1 MKSIGAMSIVSVL
14 ALLGGCM
21 VVPVNPDYYAGPRG
35 YAPGY
40 YGAPAYYGPSI
51 GFGIYGGRGGYGHGH
66 GRGKRNHLS
75 SPKQS
80 RTRGDV
86 MRVLLKDR
94 PQMRSLLPGAYTAG
108 VSN

>member
-51 GFGIYGGRGGYGHGH
+51 GFGIYGGRRGYGHGH
-66 GRGKRNHLS
+66 GRGNRYH
-75 SPKQS
+75 
-80 RTRGDV
+80 
-86 MRVLLKDR
+86 
-94 PQMRSLLPGAYTAG
+94 
-108 VSN
+108 